1 MQIRAKPFERFSTN
15 FPPNEFAPGM
25 LDQLHVYHD
34 TAFRSA
40 ALNMALDEA
49 LLEISATPALRFYG
63 WERPSLSFG
72 YFGRLEDAIQIG
84 AERELVRRWTGG
96 GMVLHG
102 EDLTYSLV
110 LPLTHNC
117 LARSP
122 RKIYGDIHA
131 AMRDVLV
138 HDGVA
143 ARLAMSAPP
152 KISEACF
159 ANPVFADVLVD
170 NEKIAGAAQRR
181 TRAGLLQQGSVQ
193 YPRLPVD
200 FAQRVA
206 LALCSSAETR
216 ALDKRIIERAEAI
229 AAQKYAT
236 ARWLHLR

>member
-1 MQIRAKPFERFSTN
+1 
-15 FPPNEFAPGM
+15 M

-40 ALNMALDEA
+40 PLNMAVDEA
-49 LLEISATPALRFYG
+49 LLEISATPTLRFYG

-72 YFGRLEDAIQIG
+72 YFGRLEDAIRIG

-96 GMVLHG
+96 GIVLHG

-110 LPLTHNC
+110 LPLTHNDP
-117 LARSP
+117 ARSP

-131 AMRDVLV
+131 AIRDVLV

-143 ARLAMSAPP
+143 ARLATFAPP
-152 KISEACF
+152 KTSEACF
-159 ANPVFADVLVD
+159 GNPVFADVLVD

-193 YPRLPVD
+193 YPRLPDD
-200 FAQRVA
+200 FPQRVA

-236 ARWLHLR
+236 ATWLHLR